1 MAQSEPSLPL
11 SGRCSGAQLH
21 LEGGKWGGAAAG
33 LFPLIVSLVGGEG
46 MRRTGHWKLLAEQ
59 VDKTWGV
66 ERSGQQE
73 CIGNVMES
81 RLFVIYA

>member
-1 MAQSEPSLPL
+1 MAQSDRRCPCRVAAAVPSCTW
-11 SGRCSGAQLH
+11 R
-21 LEGGKWGGAAAG
+21 GGNGGAAAG

-73 CIGNVMES
+73 CIENIMES